1 MIQHIQ
7 NKIASLQNELKS
19 MEYTRR
25 INHIEIPEY
34 YDTRK
39 LELISKILVLNEVV
53 ISYKPTK

>member
-7 NKIASLQNELKS
+7 NKIASLKNEINS

-25 INHIEIPEY
+25 INEIEFPEH

-39 LELISKILVLNEVV
+39 LELTSKILVLNEV
-53 ISYKPTK
+53 IMSYKPKK